1 MPSTNEALGL
11 FVRAGLTSTPAN
23 IPLHTHGAAESSGSP
38 YAVMT
43 LFIAEGASSTG
54 KNDNIALFI
63 KQTDAPTAELTLYTQ
78 GKTVETIESNTV
90 PLFIQQGAGPSDTL
104 NLYVKGLGV
113 TSHSQSGLTESDG
126 FNFYSQSIPLT
137 IQREYEATTV
147 TTTLFIEGQQTRTLT
162 DSMPLNILAPE
173 GMSNASLE
181 LFLNSSQP
189 SGTLNLYTRGY

>member
-1 MPSTNEALGL
+1 MFNS
-11 FVRAGLTSTPAN
+11 
-23 IPLHTHGAAESSGSP
+23 
-38 YAVMT
+38 
-43 LFIAEGASSTG
+43 
-54 KNDNIALFI
+54 I
-63 KQTDAPTAELTLYTQ
+63 KLTLYTQ
-78 GKTVETIESNTV
+78 GKTVETIKSNTV

-173 GMSNASLE
+173 GMPNASLE